1 MLIQVLHQLERS
13 LCIFENLI
21 IFVDSGMKDVLK
33 KRLKDY
39 YKRQNVAHINRKLT
53 ENEKTK
59 YDYLVVIDFEATC
72 NENNEEF
79 VHEIIEFPAVLVDTQ
94 SQTVVGISSESLY
107 IILSLYITD
116 EVIRFYVLFIFYV

>member
-1 MLIQVLHQLERS
+1 
-13 LCIFENLI
+13 
-21 IFVDSGMKDVLK
+21 MKDVLK